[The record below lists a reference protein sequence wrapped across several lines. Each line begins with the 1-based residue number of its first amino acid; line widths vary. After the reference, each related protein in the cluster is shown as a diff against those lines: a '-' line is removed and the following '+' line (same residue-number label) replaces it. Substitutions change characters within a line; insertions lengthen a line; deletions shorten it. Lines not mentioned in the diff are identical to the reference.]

1 MFDLLWLCVGAF
13 LRLFGTRQDLLEN
26 LALCQQLAV
35 LKRKHRKPRLV
46 LLDRLFWVIACR
58 LWPNWKNSLLLV
70 TPDTVFRV
78 ASYWFP
84 VYWTMLCRV
93 RKHVGGKRTSRQVRD
108 LIFQMVAEN
117 PSWSAPRIHGQLLM
131 LGFELSE
138 RTVSRWMRRTPRG
151 SESGQRWLA
160 FLRNHCEA
168 IAAMDFFTVPTITF
182 KLLYCFFINY

>member
-1 MFDLLWLCVGAF
+1 MRRGFSSP
-13 LRLFGTRQDLLEN
+13 LRYPPRPAGKSRASPATRRAQ
-26 LALCQQLAV
+26 AQASQTKTRPPGQAV
-35 LKRKHRKPRLV
+35 LGHRLPTLAKLEELAPSGHARNCVPGGIVLV
-46 LLDRLFWVIACR
+46 SGVLDHV
-58 LWPNWKNSLLLV
+58 
-70 TPDTVFRV
+70 
-78 ASYWFP
+78 
-84 VYWTMLCRV
+84 CRV

-138 RTVSRWMRRTPRG
+138 RTVSRWMRRTPRS